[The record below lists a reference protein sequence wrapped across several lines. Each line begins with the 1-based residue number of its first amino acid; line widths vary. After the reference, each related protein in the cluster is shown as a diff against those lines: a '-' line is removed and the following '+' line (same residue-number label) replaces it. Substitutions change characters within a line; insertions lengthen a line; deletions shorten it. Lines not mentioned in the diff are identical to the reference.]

1 MHATAL
7 ARAHR
12 WKELL
17 EERRYDRLENWPK
30 QGVTRSMATRLLW
43 LTLPALHVVGA
54 ILEGMSPKVYSAGEV
69 DRAKSK

>member
-1 MHATAL
+1 MEGAVGREEVRSAGEL
-7 ARAHR
+7 AEA
-12 WKELL
+12 W
-17 EERRYDRLENWPK
+17 
-30 QGVTRSMATRLLW
+30 GVTRSMVTRLLW